1 MLALNIRKGSQ
12 HSRSVLLYHPHEIAS
27 LSLFVPKLK
36 IECKGLSFQRN
47 SGPALLLV
55 VTIKKIEKLAFR
67 VLIKGHLQP
76 VCTAV
81 VHFTEIICCNTETRT
96 F

>member
-1 MLALNIRKGSQ
+1 MLALNTRKGLQ
-12 HSRSVLLYHPHEIAS
+12 HSRSVLLYHPHAIAF
-27 LSLFVPKLK
+27 LSLCVPKLK

-55 VTIKKIEKLAFR
+55 VTINKIEKLKFR

-76 VCTAV
+76 VCIAV

>member
-1 MLALNIRKGSQ
+1 MLALNTRKGLQ
-12 HSRSVLLYHPHEIAS
+12 HSRSVLLHHPQ
-27 LSLFVPKLK
+27 KLK

-55 VTIKKIEKLAFR
+55 VTIKKIEKLKFR

-76 VCTAV
+76 VCIAV